1 MCCVEEEVV
10 AVEAALYVLIHYL
23 TQNYETVSGNV
34 TRESLLSS
42 VPKVEIL
49 TRNSHAI
56 LIGTCLICV
65 KIIAIR
71 NWDTWSVFST

>member
-1 MCCVEEEVV
+1 MMCCVEEEVV

-56 LIGTCLICV
+56 LIGIFELTVSGVL
-65 KIIAIR
+65 A
-71 NWDTWSVFST
+71 